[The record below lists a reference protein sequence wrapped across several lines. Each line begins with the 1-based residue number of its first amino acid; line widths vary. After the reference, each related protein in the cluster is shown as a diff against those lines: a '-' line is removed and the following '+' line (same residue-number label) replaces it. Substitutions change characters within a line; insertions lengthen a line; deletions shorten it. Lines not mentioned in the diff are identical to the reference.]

1 MLTRA
6 FRRRIL
12 FRLSFITNV
21 AKPPLA
27 QFTPRREQ
35 GCLRGEA
42 LLAQFTVELSQD
54 GKVYLENK
62 SVNPEVFRKTM
73 DEWNQDYEGTLSLT
87 NLLREFKREF
97 EELVEKSY
105 KFM

>member
-1 MLTRA
+1 MIQKKSKNR
-6 FRRRIL
+6 
-12 FRLSFITNV
+12 
-21 AKPPLA
+21 
-27 QFTPRREQ
+27 
-35 GCLRGEA
+35 A

-87 NLLREFKREF
+87 NLLREIRREF
-97 EELVEKSY
+97 EELTEKSNRLV
-105 KFM
+105 

>member
-1 MLTRA
+1 M
-6 FRRRIL
+6 
-12 FRLSFITNV
+12 
-21 AKPPLA
+21 
-27 QFTPRREQ
+27 
-35 GCLRGEA
+35 
-42 LLAQFTVELSQD
+42 AQFTVELSQD

-62 SVNPEVFRKTM
+62 SANPEVFRKTM